1 MLSTKLSWWI
11 GSHSPGVFHYV
22 LSQRTERGGQFT
34 AKLYSLSKVNV
45 VSEAREVDDFY
56 PRAQLHKLLERSGK
70 PELACEKVVSDD
82 GTYKVI
88 PMDRNN
94 TIEKVLAG
102 LESLVEQYVGADLKE
117 EVYEEAKRQVELK
130 LIEGRD

>member
-1 MLSTKLSWWI
+1 
-11 GSHSPGVFHYV
+11 
-22 LSQRTERGGQFT
+22 
-34 AKLYSLSKVNV
+34 
-45 VSEAREVDDFY
+45 
-56 PRAQLHKLLERSGK
+56 
-70 PELACEKVVSDD
+70 
-82 GTYKVI
+82 
-88 PMDRNN
+88 MDRNN